1 LPTFIVTEAALASGR
16 TEFPKNTQI
25 FRIDRYELPRML
37 DPSAALLTVRLG
49 PSPSVSMNRLAL
61 LQRAGLALTAAA
73 ALSLTACSQAPT
85 DTAKQAAEQA
95 GQALKEGAAATGE
108 AAKQAA
114 TATGQAALAPALNP
128 LIDLLSKSQAD
139 IKSGNLGAAVTA
151 MGGFQSLWDKAGP
164 VIQPLAGDKWGAIDT
179 AAKGVISTFGGGTQP
194 NAAAA
199 GSAITGL
206 LGPLS
211 ALAGK

>member
-1 LPTFIVTEAALASGR
+1 MT
-16 TEFPKNTQI
+16 
-25 FRIDRYELPRML
+25 
-37 DPSAALLTVRLG
+37 
-49 PSPSVSMNRLAL
+49 RLAL
-61 LQRAGLALTAAA
+61 LKLGGLALAATA

-95 GQALKEGAAATGE
+95 GQA
-108 AAKQAA
+108 AKQAA
-114 TATGQAALAPALNP
+114 TATGQAALAPAINP
-128 LIDLLSKSQAD
+128 VIDLLNKSQGDLKA
-139 IKSGNLGAAVTA
+139 GNLGAAVTA
-151 MGGFQSLWDKAGP
+151 MGGFQALWEKAAP

-179 AAKGVISTFGGGTQP
+179 AAKAVISAFGGGAKP
-194 NAAAA
+194 DAAAA

>member
-1 LPTFIVTEAALASGR
+1 MT
-16 TEFPKNTQI
+16 
-25 FRIDRYELPRML
+25 
-37 DPSAALLTVRLG
+37 
-49 PSPSVSMNRLAL
+49 RLAL
-61 LQRAGLALTAAA
+61 LKRGGLALAAATA

-95 GQALKEGAAATGE
+95 GQAVKEGAAATGE

-114 TATGQAALAPALNP
+114 TATGQAALAPAVNP
-128 LIDLLSKSQAD
+128 VIDLLNASQAD
-139 IKSGNLGAAVTA
+139 LKAGNLGAAVTA
-151 MGGFQSLWDKAGP
+151 MGGFQALWEKAAP

-179 AAKGVISTFGGGTQP
+179 AAKAVISTFGGGAKP
-194 NAAAA
+194 DAAAA